1 LSSVVGR
8 IAAIVA
14 LVVAVVVV
22 AVMLLGGGDSYK
34 VTAEF
39 ENAGQ
44 LVPGNEVVVGGS
56 AVGTVDEIAVGD
68 DNQALV
74 TFTVSDDYAPLK
86 EGTVATVRSPS
97 LSQIAGRQVQL
108 TMPPADS
115 DGAEIE
121 EGGTID
127 QSQTVSVVDLDQIF
141 NTLDDRTVENLKK
154 VIAGFELSYDGVSK
168 QANKGFEY
176 LNPFLSSS
184 RRLFAELTFDQRTFE
199 RLIVDSSRLSGAL
212 ADRSPDLAQLI
223 HNLNGMMNA
232 IGSQKESLARAVA
245 GLPDFMR
252 NFNTTAVN
260 LRATLDDLDPLVDAS
275 KPVATRLGPFFAE
288 LRAATADA
296 VPTIRDLDAIIKR
309 RKPNND
315 LVDLTRLQ
323 VPLEEIAVGPYRDN
337 GANRPGAFPE
347 STQSLEDSLQ
357 QLQFFRAYTPEL
369 VGWFNDFG
377 SSGVFDA
384 NGGIGRF
391 SVLLNAF
398 TFSPPG
404 NFPNA
409 IPASPG
415 LPPPLNII
423 PGFTPN
429 PQGPALFNALDTGNL
444 ERCPGANERNPGDN
458 STPFT
463 DGGTLDCDPS
473 QVPPG
478 P

>member
-1 LSSVVGR
+1 MSSVVGR

-14 LVVAVVVV
+14 LAVAVVVV
-22 AVMLLGGGDSYK
+22 VWLLLPGGDSYK

-39 ENAGQ
+39 QNAGQ
-44 LVPGNEVVVGGS
+44 LVPGNQVVVGGTP
-56 AVGTVDEIAVGD
+56 VGKVDEIAVGD

-74 TFTVSDDYAPLK
+74 TFSVQDDYAPLK
-86 EGTVATVRSPS
+86 EGTTATVGARS
-97 LSQIAGRQVQL
+97 LSQIAGLPVEL
-108 TMPPADS
+108 TLPSSDS
-115 DGAEIE
+115 DSTEIE
-121 EGGTID
+121 DGD
-127 QSQTVSVVDLDQIF
+127 QSNTVSVVDLDQLF

-154 VIAGFELSYDGVSK
+154 VITGFDQSYDGVSE

-184 RRLFAELTFDQRTFE
+184 RRLFAELTYDQRTFE

-212 ADRSPDLAQLI
+212 ADRSPDIAALV

-232 IGSQKESLARAVA
+232 IGSQKEALAEAVA
-245 GLPDFMR
+245 GLPGFMR

-309 RKPNND
+309 RKPAND
-315 LVDLTRLQ
+315 LVDLTKLQ
-323 VPLEEIAVGPYRDN
+323 VPLSEVAVGPYREN

-357 QLQFFRAYTPEL
+357 QLEFFRAYPPER
-369 VGWFNDFG
+369 VGCFNEFG

-391 SVLLNAF
+391 AVLLNAF
-398 TFSPPG
+398 SFSPPA
-404 NFPNA
+404 NLPNA
-409 IPASPG
+409 IPAPTN
-415 LPPPLNII
+415 LPPPLNFI
-423 PGFTPN
+423 PGFAPN
-429 PQGPALFNALDTGNL
+429 PTGPSLFNALDTGNL
-444 ERCPGANERNPGDN
+444 RRCPGSNERNPGDN

-463 DGGTLDCDPS
+463 DNGTLDCDPS
-473 QVPPG
+473 EVPPG

>member
-1 LSSVVGR
+1 VSSAVGR

-14 LVVAVVVV
+14 LAVAVVVV
-22 AVMLLGGGDSYK
+22 AVLVLGGGSSYK

-44 LVPGNEVVVGGS
+44 LVPGNQVVVGGTP
-56 AVGTVDEIAVGD
+56 VGSVDEITIGD

-74 TFTVSDDYAPLK
+74 TFTVEGEYAPLK

-108 TMPPADS
+108 TLPPSDS
-115 DGAEIE
+115 EAAEIE
-121 EGGTID
+121 DGGMID
-127 QSQTVSVVDLDQIF
+127 QSNTVSVVDLDQLF

-154 VIAGFELSYDGVSK
+154 VITGFEISYDGVSK

-184 RRLFAELTFDQRTFE
+184 RRLFAELTFDERTFE

-212 ADRSPDLAQLI
+212 ADRSPDLAGLI
-223 HNLNGMMNA
+223 HNLNVMMNA
-232 IGSQKESLARAVA
+232 IGDQSASLEQAIA

-252 NFNTTAVN
+252 NFNTTGVN

-275 KPVATRLGPFFAE
+275 KPVAERLGPFFAE
-288 LRAATADA
+288 LRATTANA
-296 VPTIRDLDAIIKR
+296 VPTIRDLDKIIKR
-309 RKPNND
+309 KGKAND
-315 LVDLTRLQ
+315 LVELTKLQ
-323 VPLEEIAVGPYRDN
+323 VPLEQIANGPVQVNGERRD
-337 GANRPGAFPE
+337 GAFPE
-347 STQSLEDSLQ
+347 ATTALTDSLP
-357 QLQFFRAYTPEL
+357 QLSFFRAYTPEL

-377 SSGVFDA
+377 TSGIADA
-384 NGGIGRF
+384 NGGMGRIGTTF
-391 SVLLNAF
+391 N
-398 TFSPPG
+398 TFSFSAPAGADTLPP
-404 NFPNA
+404 NLVPFPL
-409 IPASPG
+409 
-415 LPPPLNII
+415 LPPPVSSVTEQFFGAA
-423 PGFTPN
+423 GFD
-429 PQGPALFNALDTGNL
+429 LGNT
-444 ERCPGANERNPGDN
+444 ERCPGSNERDPGDG

-463 DGGTLDCDPS
+463 DNGTLDCDPS